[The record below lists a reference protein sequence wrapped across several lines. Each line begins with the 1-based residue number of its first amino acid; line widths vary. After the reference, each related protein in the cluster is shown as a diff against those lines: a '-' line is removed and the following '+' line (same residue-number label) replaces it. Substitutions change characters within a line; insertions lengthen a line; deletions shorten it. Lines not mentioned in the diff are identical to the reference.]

1 MEINVGAM
9 KKTITVLTV
18 IFLSLLIFS
27 CDKSTKN
34 DTEAPTVSITYP
46 ANNFEFSQGTVITI
60 TADATDNKGI
70 KEVRFYIDGNFVSL
84 DESEPYE
91 YEWDTGTTKI
101 TNHTIYA
108 KAYDT
113 SDNTTTSDII
123 TVTLTEVIPPSKV
136 TMTPHKCDPGDPG
149 CTYTDR
155 NNGIDAY
162 SAGNL
167 DYNWMKI
174 QWDDTPL
181 QKDGDIHHIDI
192 WRFNEYGDTTYVE
205 EIPFIPD
212 STTYYDKFIGVEDV
226 IQRTWSYF
234 IIPFDEAGNSTN
246 SDTVSYRLI
255 DVPGLQAPANNSTF
269 SVNDSINFSWYGGS
283 HTFRI
288 LFFDTSHN
296 LIYSEDTNETSLN
309 LSEIY
314 FVPIPGFSYI
324 WRIDAFFIIGQA
336 VGSES
341 EERLIH
347 FTQ

>member
-1 MEINVGAM
+1 M
-9 KKTITVLTV
+9 KWLCSIFAVMFV
-18 IFLSLLIFS
+18 IMSFACSY
-27 CDKSTKN
+27 DQA
-34 DTEAPTVSITYP
+34 E
-46 ANNFEFSQGTVITI
+46 
-60 TADATDNKGI
+60 NK
-70 KEVRFYIDGNFVSL
+70 D
-84 DESEPYE
+84 P
-91 YEWDTGTTKI
+91 
-101 TNHTIYA
+101 
-108 KAYDT
+108 
-113 SDNTTTSDII
+113 
-123 TVTLTEVIPPSKV
+123 IPPSKV

-192 WRFNEYGDTTYVE
+192 WRFNEYGDTTFVE

-212 STTYYDKFIGVEDV
+212 STTYYDKFIGYEEPN
-226 IQRTWSYF
+226 IQKTWSYF

-246 SDTVSYRLI
+246 SDTVSYGLI
-255 DVPGLQAPANNSTF
+255 EVPGLQAPVNNGTF

-283 HTFRI
+283 PTYRI

-296 LIYSEDTNETSLN
+296 LIYSEDTDETN
-309 LSEIY
+309 FNISEIY

-324 WRIDAFFIIGQA
+324 WRIDAFVI
-336 VGSES
+336 VVEDEGSES